1 MLKYARINTFYRYLR
16 PFQARMRKRRSEIF
30 IRNMKL
36 REGLRVIDL
45 GGTPE
50 IWQFI
55 DTPLDITLVNLE
67 YDPKT
72 DVSIAPQHKF
82 TLLEEDACKLD
93 LPSCSFDVAFSNSV
107 IEHVGDDAHQRAF
120 ASEVRRIA
128 PSYWVQTPSKWF
140 PIEAH
145 NGMPFWWFYP
155 ERVRQALIRSWR
167 EKLPAWTEMIEGTTV
182 LEKSALREMFP
193 DATLVSER
201 YLGLVKSYIAYKVA

>member
-1 MLKYARINTFYRYLR
+1 DAYTVSSALAAALFTNSSCDTKHRRTVAGTIARLVATRADGSDPARAGGSPKAVSMLKYARINTFYRYLR
-16 PFQARMRKRRSEIF
+16 PFQARMRKRRSEIC
-30 IRNMKL
+30 IRNMSL

-82 TLLEEDACKLD
+82 TLLEGDACKLD

-107 IEHVGDDAHQRAF
+107 IEH
-120 ASEVRRIA
+120 
-128 PSYWVQTPSKWF
+128 
-140 PIEAH
+140 
-145 NGMPFWWFYP
+145 
-155 ERVRQALIRSWR
+155 
-167 EKLPAWTEMIEGTTV
+167 
-182 LEKSALREMFP
+182 
-193 DATLVSER
+193 
-201 YLGLVKSYIAYKVA
+201 